1 MRGGDYTW
9 TKLIKNL
16 FSDHGKPEDVPGLVR
31 RDEKKFIKNP
41 MAPLIHDMDALPIPA
56 WDLVPMEKYFD
67 IAMYHNPYVK
77 SGRVGCIMTS
87 RGCPDRCYFCSST
100 VFFGHKFR
108 QMSPERVGE
117 MVDYLVE
124 KFDIKELQIEDDNFA
139 VNPVR

>member
-1 MRGGDYTW
+1 
-9 TKLIKNL
+9 
-16 FSDHGKPEDVPGLVR
+16 
-31 RDEKKFIKNP
+31 

-100 VFFGHKFR
+100 VFGHKFR
-108 QMSPERVGE
+108 QMSPESR
-117 MVDYLVE
+117 
-124 KFDIKELQIEDDNFA
+124 
-139 VNPVR
+139 